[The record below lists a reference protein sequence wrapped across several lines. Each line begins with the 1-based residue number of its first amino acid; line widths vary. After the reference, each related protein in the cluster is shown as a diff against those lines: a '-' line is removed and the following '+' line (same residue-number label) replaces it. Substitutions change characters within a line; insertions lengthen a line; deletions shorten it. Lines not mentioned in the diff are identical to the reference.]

1 MEKDGQIMLSET
13 CTAWQTDLKRH
24 NRRNV
29 LDKPGNLEDHV
40 GGVSVLL
47 DGAIDL
53 ITSGR
58 LIKLSVVDR
67 AKCISPSVGGSDY
80 ARPSQDFLGQMS

>member
-1 MEKDGQIMLSET
+1 MEKNSQIMLSET

-47 DGAIDL
+47 DGAVDL
-53 ITSGR
+53 ITSGI
-58 LIKLSVVDR
+58 LIKLSAMDR
-67 AKCISPSVGGSDY
+67 AKYFSPSVGGSDY
-80 ARPSQDFLGQMS
+80 ARPSQDFLGRMS

>member
-1 MEKDGQIMLSET
+1 MLSET

-47 DGAIDL
+47 DGAVDL
-53 ITSGR
+53 ITSGI
-58 LIKLSVVDR
+58 LIKLSAIDR
-67 AKCISPSVGGSDY
+67 AKYFFTFSWRFRLCTSVT
-80 ARPSQDFLGQMS
+80 RLLGTNELRRLNA